1 MSGRTTQRGKENKAK
16 ILLADDNFDM
26 REYVAR
32 LLSAKY
38 EVISVSNGP
47 HPLLP
52 HYFVEGRRSSHGML
66 SAEQVWRR

>member
-1 MSGRTTQRGKENKAK
+1 MYLPWHQRAHRDNKAK

-38 EVISVSNGP
+38 EVISVSNGS
-47 HPLLP
+47 LFRACLYYSI
-52 HYFVEGRRSSHGML
+52 HYSSL
-66 SAEQVWRR
+66 T

>member
-47 HPLLP
+47 HPLCP
-52 HYFVEGRRSSHGML
+52 HHSFVEAQGML

>member
-1 MSGRTTQRGKENKAK
+1 MYLPWHQRAHRDNKAK

-52 HYFVEGRRSSHGML
+52 PTTRFMPPLSSRNEVMN
-66 SAEQVWRR
+66 